1 MSTIIIIEY
10 IHKKIFILEFIFGYQ
25 IKKVPTISGKKNII
39 LYIHIKNVEII
50 NEKKKKEVIKY
61 KKYNIIIRIHK

>member
-10 IHKKIFILEFIFGYQ
+10 IHKKNIYFRIYFWIPH
-25 IKKVPTISGKKNII
+25 KKSSYYLWKKNII